1 MNSSSEVDVAVIGAG
16 AAGVGAGRALAAA
29 GRSFV
34 LLEARDR
41 IGGRAW
47 TLGCEGG
54 FPVDLGCEWLH
65 SAETNPLVPLA
76 RQLGVAVDEYGEY
89 WADEWNTA
97 KLGEA
102 AYAELRAATDGLF
115 ERAEA
120 LAAAGGPDAA
130 LADLIAADHSW
141 RPAVEAICGWI
152 TGGRLDQVSAID
164 LGTNG
169 DTLVNWRLPGGY
181 GALIGTMAEGL
192 PVRLASPVT
201 AIDWRGTAIE
211 IETARGSLK
220 AQRVIVTLPS
230 NVIAGS
236 NDGGGIDFTPALP
249 PEKLQA
255 AADLPLGANLKLF
268 LAVEGQPFGPPRD
281 HQLPSRFDRVDC
293 SFLHAHPFGR
303 PVVAAYFG
311 GDLARQ
317 LEAAGLAAM
326 SDFVENELAFNHG
339 AAVRGHFSPIAAS
352 GWMADPWA
360 GGAYSYARPG
370 AAAARQRLAE
380 PIDERIFFA
389 GEATSRDDFATA
401 HGAYLSG
408 LAAARAALAALAGG
422 QGLAPDAALG

>member
-1 MNSSSEVDVAVIGAG
+1 MNSSREVDVAVIGAG
-16 AAGVGAGRALAAA
+16 AAGVGAGRLLARS

-47 TLGCEGG
+47 TVGGEDGC
-54 FPVDLGCEWLH
+54 PVDLGCEWLH

-76 RQLGVAVDEYGEY
+76 RQLGITVDEYAQY

-97 KLGEA
+97 KLGEV

-120 LAAAGGPDAA
+120 LAAADGPDVA
-130 LADLIAADHSW
+130 LAELIAADHPW

-181 GALIGTMAEGL
+181 GALVQTMAQGL
-192 PVRLASPVT
+192 PVRLATPVT
-201 AIDWRGTAIE
+201 AVDWRDRAIVL
-211 IETARGSLK
+211 ETAQGSLK
-220 AQRVIVTLPS
+220 AQRLIVTLPS
-230 NVIAGS
+230 NVIAAS
-236 NDGGGIDFTPALP
+236 NAGGIDFTPALP
-249 PEKLQA
+249 AEKLQA
-255 AADLPLGANLKLF
+255 AGDLPLGANLKLF
-268 LAVEGQPFGPPRD
+268 LAVEGEPFGPPRD

-293 SFLHAHPFGR
+293 SFMHAHPFGR
-303 PVVAAYFG
+303 PLVAAYFG

-326 SDFVENELAFNHG
+326 TDFVESELAFNYG
-339 AAVRGHFSPIAAS
+339 ESVRGHFRPLAAS

-370 AAAARQRLAE
+370 ATWARGLLAA
-380 PIDERIFFA
+380 PIEDRIFFA
-389 GEATSRDDFATA
+389 GEATSIDDFATA
-401 HGAYLSG
+401 HGAYLTG
-408 LAAARAALAALAGG
+408 LAAAKAALAALAAG
-422 QGLAPDAALG
+422 QGLAPGASLG